1 MKKKPQTLWITRT
14 AVLLA
19 LLIVLQAATAP
30 LGGTFVTGSIV
41 NLMLILSVMLGG
53 LSCGITIAVLSP
65 VLAKLLGI
73 GPLWGLIP
81 FIIAG
86 NITIMIIWRFISQRI
101 NKSQFAAY
109 TAAAITAA
117 YAKFAVL
124 YFGIVRF
131 AIPMLLN
138 LPEPQAAIISGMFS
152 VQQLF
157 TALAGGAAAV
167 MLLPILKKIIKV
179 P

>member
-1 MKKKPQTLWITRT
+1 MMNKPQTLWITRT

-30 LGGTFVTGSIV
+30 LTGTFVTGSIV

-53 LSCGITIAVLSP
+53 LSSGITIAVLSP

-86 NITIMIIWRFISQRI
+86 NITIMIIWRFISQKI
-101 NKSQFAAY
+101 KISELAAY
-109 TAAAITAA
+109 AAAAITAA
-117 YAKFAVL
+117 FAKFAVL

-138 LPEPQAAIISGMFS
+138 LPDPQASIISGMFS
-152 VQQLF
+152 VAQLF

-167 MLLPILKKIIKV
+167 MLLPILNKIIKV